1 LQKVAELKKS
11 TKRARKS
18 LDQGIRDAQY
28 VLKKVRH
35 NKAVTKLTLNETI
48 RKAQRLIS
56 NIEAEIKP
64 GQDSANRTLKR
75 HKKRLAALITVQ
87 KRCIEVFDNLEKA
100 NGWLRSP
107 SIALG
112 WNTPMEKMISNKGIE
127 QVLNELGRIEHGIV
141 S

>member
-1 LQKVAELKKS
+1 MRADEKVMDGLYDLGVFFSKAH
-11 TKRARKS
+11 TKR
-18 LDQGIRDAQY
+18 
-28 VLKKVRH
+28 
-35 NKAVTKLTLNETI
+35 TLFQTI
-48 RKAQRLIS
+48 RKAEMLIRK
-56 NIEAEIKP
+56 IEAEIKP

-87 KRCIEVFDNLEKA
+87 KRGIEVFDNLEKA

>member
-1 LQKVAELKKS
+1 MKASEKVEDKLFNLTMFFLK
-11 TKRARKS
+11 A
-18 LDQGIRDAQY
+18 A
-28 VLKKVRH
+28 
-35 NKAVTKLTLNETI
+35 TKLTLDETI

-56 NIEAEIKP
+56 NIEAKIKP
-64 GQDSANRTLKR
+64 GQDSANRTLKH

-87 KRCIEVFDNLEKA
+87 KRCIDVFDNLEKA
-100 NGWLRSP
+100 NGWLQSP

-112 WNTPMEKMISNKGIE
+112 WNTPMEKMVSNKGIE